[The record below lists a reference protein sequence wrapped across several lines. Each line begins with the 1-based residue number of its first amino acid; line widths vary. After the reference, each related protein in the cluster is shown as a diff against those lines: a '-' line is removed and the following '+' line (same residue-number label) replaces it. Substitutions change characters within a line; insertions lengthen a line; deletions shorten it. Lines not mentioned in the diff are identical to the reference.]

1 MLKMKSMKAHFMQI
15 GWSAT
20 IYNVWKQKN
29 NVRQGNQILKEE
41 KIALQMKWVV
51 RSPVIAI
58 GSLRDQGR
66 MKNFVVAGVHS

>member
-1 MLKMKSMKAHFMQI
+1 MQI

-20 IYNVWKQKN
+20 IYNVWKQI
-29 NVRQGNQILKEE
+29 RQGNQLLKEE
-41 KIALQMKWVV
+41 KIVLQMKWVV